1 MATPF
6 DRTIVPTEP
15 GQRVAFLGH
24 GGDVRQWMSDLTATV
39 VRFNRNGHPV
49 LALDSSPTL
58 RAQTGFDAL
67 EVTDRWGCARL
78 LDEHGQ
84 RWARPA

>member
-1 MATPF
+1 MGTPF
-6 DRTIVPTEP
+6 DSTIVPTKA

-24 GGDVRQWMSDLTATV
+24 GGDVRQWMCDMTATV

-49 LALDSSPTL
+49 LALDPTASL
-58 RAQTGFDAL
+58 RAQTGRDSF

-78 LDEHGQ
+78 LDENDR